1 MNFAA
6 FKDLTRLEQTLFAL
20 PMVLSGALLS
30 LNGQFDFQM
39 RWLWIF
45 PAFLAARISGM
56 SFNQLIDRHIDAKN
70 PRTQNRAIPSGR
82 VSSMQARLI
91 AWGTLIVFLLSCA
104 QINRYCQLLSPLVAF
119 LIYIYSYM
127 KRIHASCHFVVGLI
141 HFMGPIMAGLAISEK
156 FSMAHL
162 FLGFAALFSIAGNDI
177 VYAIQD
183 EEFDRKEGLFSL
195 PSRFGVKKC
204 LFFTRGLHILCVIS
218 LALVGVYAHLATVY
232 YGIVGVAGIAFFLF
246 HSKVAQHYQKT
257 GSMKG
262 IEPLFFFAVVIV
274 SCSTLMFVLAGVLWD
289 AML

>member
-20 PMVLSGALLS
+20 PMVLSGALISLKGELTFQLS
-30 LNGQFDFQM
+30 
-39 RWLWIF
+39 WLWIF

-70 PRTQNRAIPSGR
+70 PRTKNRAIPSGR
-82 VSSMQARLI
+82 VSEGQARVI
-91 AWGTLIVFLLSCA
+91 AWGTLFLFLLSCA
-104 QINRYCQLLSPLVAF
+104 QINRYCLILSPVVAF

-127 KRIHASCHFVVGLI
+127 KRIHPSCHFVVGLI
-141 HFMGPIMAGLAISEK
+141 HFMGPLMAGLAIAEK
-156 FSMAHL
+156 ISMAHL
-162 FLGFAALFSIAGNDI
+162 FLGSAALFSIAGNDI

-204 LFFTRGLHILCVIS
+204 LLLTRGLHIICLIC
-218 LALVGVYAHLATVY
+218 LALVGVYAHFAPVY
-232 YGIVGVAGIAFFLF
+232 YGIVAVAGIAFFFF
-246 HSKVAQHYQKT
+246 HFKTTLHYHKT

-262 IEPLFFFAVVIV
+262 IEPLFFIAVAIV